1 MKYAREIK
9 VGILAT
15 VCLFLLFFGFNFLK
29 GVNIFSPTNAY
40 HGTFA
45 HLHGLE
51 EQAAVYILGHKVG
64 QVDRLHYDFTRDSAF
79 LVDISIRKDIALP
92 QGTTM
97 ALISDG
103 MLGGMAIELQLPVK
117 GLEDERMRGLEDER
131 MRGLEDERMRG
142 LEDEGM
148 RGLVIEKGSYL
159 PTTYVPGLIESL
171 QGELLAHVDE
181 AVQEVD
187 SLVAALRTQV
197 EGEHIKHSLE
207 NVDRISGDLTSV
219 SAKLKYMMKTQVP
232 AIVNNAD
239 TAIANLNVI
248 VADIKEA
255 DLKATVARVDK
266 TVDNVNGLVSDV
278 RSQDGTLG
286 QLIYNK
292 SLYNHIDATVISA
305 DSLLTDLKAHPKRYV
320 HFSVFGK
327 KDK

>member
-9 VGILAT
+9 VGILAI

-29 GVNIFSPTNAY
+29 GVNIFSPTNGY
-40 HGTFA
+40 HGTFS

-51 EQAAVYILGHKVG
+51 EQAAVYIRGHKVG

-92 QGTTM
+92 QGTKM

-103 MLGGMAIELQLPVK
+103 MLGGMAIELQFP
-117 GLEDERMRGLEDER
+117 DQSSITNDQSP
-131 MRGLEDERMRG
+131 
-142 LEDEGM
+142 
-148 RGLVIEKGSYL
+148 IAKGSFL

-197 EGEHIKHSLE
+197 EGEHIKNSLE

-219 SAKLKYMMKTQVP
+219 SANLKHMMKTQVP
-232 AIVNNAD
+232 TIVNNAD
-239 TAIANLNVI
+239 TAIANLNTI
-248 VADIKEA
+248 VADIKQA

-266 TVDNVNGLVSDV
+266 TVENVNGLVSDV
-278 RSQDGTLG
+278 RSQDGTIG

-320 HFSVFGK
+320 HFSIFGK

>member
-9 VGILAT
+9 VGILAI

-29 GVNIFSPTNAY
+29 GVNIFSPTNGY
-40 HGTFA
+40 HGTFS

-51 EQAAVYILGHKVG
+51 EQAAVYIRGHKVG

-92 QGTTM
+92 QGTKM

-103 MLGGMAIELQLPVK
+103 MLGGMAIELQFP
-117 GLEDERMRGLEDER
+117 DQSSITNDQSP
-131 MRGLEDERMRG
+131 
-142 LEDEGM
+142 
-148 RGLVIEKGSYL
+148 IAKGSFL
-159 PTTYVPGLIESL
+159 PMTYVPGLIESL

-197 EGEHIKHSLE
+197 EGEHIKRSLE

-219 SAKLKYMMKTQVP
+219 SANLKHMMKTQVP
-232 AIVNNAD
+232 TIVNNAD

-248 VADIKEA
+248 VADIKQA

-266 TVDNVNGLVSDV
+266 TVENVNGLVSDV
-278 RSQDGTLG
+278 RSQDGTIG

-320 HFSVFGK
+320 HFSIFGK

>member
-51 EQAAVYILGHKVG
+51 EQAAVYIRGHKVG

-103 MLGGMAIELQLPVK
+103 MLGGMAIELQFGVREQDADAT
-117 GLEDERMRGLEDER
+117 G
-131 MRGLEDERMRG
+131 
-142 LEDEGM
+142 
-148 RGLVIEKGSYL
+148 IIAHGSYL

-248 VADIKEA
+248 VADIKDA